1 MEKEQFSM
9 TATQIAEIVGTVGSP
24 LVVISELLKNAV
36 DASAE
41 NINICYNHDNHTICI
56 ENDHSGITL
65 DEIKKLSHPGI
76 SHKKRDGLL
85 TNERGMFLT
94 GSKGLGLLSVFS
106 LCAYAEIYTALEKNS
121 KIYKVTLE
129 RANGLVE
136 RVETSEMAEEAFTK
150 VIMQELSLIHI

>member
-1 MEKEQFSM
+1 
-9 TATQIAEIVGTVGSP
+9 
-24 LVVISELLKNAV
+24 
-36 DASAE
+36 
-41 NINICYNHDNHTICI
+41 
-56 ENDHSGITL
+56 
-65 DEIKKLSHPGI
+65 LSRPGI

-150 VIMQELSLIHI
+150 VIMQEIDQETLDFLSSEKEVRKLRHICTNLYK